1 MCLLNLLMK
10 IWKNNYLEKR
20 ELLVQFPFFTCGLIA
35 FIAIYTIANFSF
47 FQAISLTETV
57 MLSPVWSVIF
67 TSSGLISS
75 HVTHPFSNLASIHD
89 WIRSSLIY
97 FYSATVFTDTTIQ
110 VTISDMI
117 IHYFML
123 LVKIQKFFYHE
134 SDQINHSLRLNEQV
148 FPSVQE
154 FFFQSDSSYTGS
166 LYLTFRLDLPAASY
180 HRNLF
185 R

>member
-1 MCLLNLLMK
+1 MGT
-10 IWKNNYLEKR
+10 
-20 ELLVQFPFFTCGLIA
+20 VPAVPFF
-35 FIAIYTIANFSF
+35 YTWLNSF
-47 FQAISLTETV
+47 HSHLHYSKFFFFKAISLTETV

-75 HVTHPFSNLASIHD
+75 NVTHPFSNLASIYD
-89 WIRSSLIY
+89 WIRSSLI
-97 FYSATVFTDTTIQ
+97 FLYSATVFTDTTIQ
-110 VTISDMI
+110 ITISDMI
-117 IHYFML
+117 IHYFMF

-134 SDQINHSLRLNEQV
+134 SDQINHYLRLNEQV

-154 FFFQSDSSYTGS
+154 FFFQSVSSYTGS
-166 LYLTFRLDLPAASY
+166 LHLTFHLDLPAASY